1 METDQRVL
9 RRYELDD
16 EAGRL
21 FRPGVGDLIRLR
33 TWDIFDRFL
42 PSGARVADVGGGPGT
57 HAAHLTGQGHEVV
70 LVDPVERHIEEV
82 QARLGGQVECLVG
95 DARDLQLPDASFDAV
110 LLMGP
115 LYHLPDPE
123 DRQVALKEARRVLR
137 PGGTLISEVI
147 PRHAWIL
154 SATRLGWLDRPK
166 VISDFDVNLTTGM
179 YFDPDT
185 LEDGGFYGYMHRVE
199 DVVPELDDAGFADAH
214 LVGVEGHAWLVSS
227 LPDLLQDPEP
237 LLHVLRLVE
246 SEPALLGMHW
256 HLIAISKSR
265 GV

>member
-1 METDQRVL
+1 METDKRVL

-21 FRPGVGDLIRLR
+21 FRAGKGDLIRLR

-42 PSGARVADVGGGPGT
+42 PSGARIADVGGGPGT
-57 HAAHLTGQGHEVV
+57 HAGRLTEQGHEVV
-70 LVDPVERHIEEV
+70 LIDPVPKHIE
-82 QARLGGQVECLVG
+82 QANASLGGRVDCLLG
-95 DARDLQLPDASFDAV
+95 DARDLDLPDASFDAV

-115 LYHLPDPE
+115 LYHLPDPA
-123 DRQVALKEARRVLR
+123 DRQRALSEARRVLR

-154 SATRLGWLDRPK
+154 SATQLGWLDRPK
-166 VISDFDVNLTTGM
+166 VISDFDVNLATGM

-185 LEDGGFYGYMHRVE
+185 LEEGGFYGYMHRVE
-199 DVVPELDDAGFADAH
+199 DVIPELNEAGFDDAR
-214 LVGVEGHAWLVSS
+214 LVGVEGHAWLVST
-227 LPDLLQDPEP
+227 LPDLLEDPDP

-246 SEPALLGMHW
+246 SEPALLGMNG
-256 HLIAISKSR
+256 HLIAISKR
-265 GV
+265 E